1 MHFSGCVFLRDSTM
15 IDEDNKKETHYL
27 SLSSSSTIR
36 NLHSLALQL
45 VCENF
50 RCLILKRV
58 LSQRM
63 KLLPLKADSSI
74 SLSTKYRRDVG
85 YNSYNPDFSSAWAR
99 PLIETR
105 IYGKIRFLYHMNVSC
120 FLSWAKYRGVFRARS
135 TDGDVSRNICFQL
148 KSFVAF
154 VDCEFTWSLT
164 A

>member
-1 MHFSGCVFLRDSTM
+1 
-15 IDEDNKKETHYL
+15 
-27 SLSSSSTIR
+27 
-36 NLHSLALQL
+36 
-45 VCENF
+45 
-50 RCLILKRV
+50 
-58 LSQRM
+58 M

-154 VDCEFTWSLT
+154 VDCEFIWSLT
-164 A
+164 AWTTSSFWLACKRCIGLFQNWILRWELGQRNSASVYLFDLIFSFPLCGLLEN